1 MSMEISNAIIVFL
14 TTIILILLFVVI
26 KLNIQFY
33 NEKKNFKKKVEV
45 LGRIIVQISKD
56 KSGKLNQIKLSEEL
70 ESKLKTIYNS
80 LASDIFELNK
90 ELFEILSKNDLTKD

>member
-1 MSMEISNAIIVFL
+1 MEISNAIIVFL

>member
-26 KLNIQFY
+26 KLNIQFH

-90 ELFEILSKNDLTKD
+90 ELFEILSKNDLT

>member
-90 ELFEILSKNDLTKD
+90 ELFEILSKNDLT

>member
-1 MSMEISNAIIVFL
+1 MEISNAIIVFL

-56 KSGKLNQIKLSEEL
+56 KSGKLYQIKLSEEL

-90 ELFEILSKNDLTKD
+90 ELFEILSKNDLT

>member
-1 MSMEISNAIIVFL
+1 MEISNAIIVFL

-33 NEKKNFKKKVEV
+33 NEKKNYKKKVEV

-90 ELFEILSKNDLTKD
+90 ELFEILSKNDLT

>member
-1 MSMEISNAIIVFL
+1 MEISNAIIVFL

-90 ELFEILSKNDLTKD
+90 ELFEILSKNDLT